1 MKTAT
6 APRYDVRFGVVEF
19 TMALAVGLLTLSMA
33 LGVSFGLAHLGF
45 SGDAAL
51 VWIPAILAVAN
62 AAWLIVGGFAM
73 IRIKRRGGSVLG

>member
-6 APRYDVRFGVVEF
+6 APRYDVRFGLVEF
-19 TMALAVGLLTLSMA
+19 LIVLGAAPLTFAMA

-62 AAWLIVGGFAM
+62 AAWLIVSGFAM
-73 IRIKRRGGSVLG
+73 IRIKRQGGSVLG